1 MSLVYQHSS
10 ISELDADSNAAS
22 MILVV
27 DVKALILTS
36 KTSRVA
42 LGSIE
47 KSLTA
52 SLKWL
57 YSRTL

>member
-1 MSLVYQHSS
+1 MSLVYQHSV
-10 ISELDADSNAAS
+10 SELDADWNAAS

-27 DVKALILTS
+27 DVKAFILTS

-52 SLKWL
+52 SLRWL